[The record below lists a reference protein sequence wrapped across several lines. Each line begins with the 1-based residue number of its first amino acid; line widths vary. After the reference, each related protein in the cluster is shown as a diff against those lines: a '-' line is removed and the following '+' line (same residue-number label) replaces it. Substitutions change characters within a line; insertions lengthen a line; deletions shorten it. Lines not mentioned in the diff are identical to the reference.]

1 MLKGKK
7 LTSAST
13 IGIIAPA
20 SPENKDKIDKKLC
33 EFKELGFKIKL
44 APHLYNKYGH
54 LAGFDSDRI
63 KDLHDM
69 FLDPSI
75 DGIVCLRGGYGTAR
89 LISSLDKKII
99 LQNPKFFCGYSDITL
114 LLNYFA
120 NLGLITFHGPMITS
134 DFTDEL
140 TKKYFLKT
148 SICNTKNFS
157 YDLLDLNPNIS
168 TYNLSSFKG
177 KLVGGNLSIIC
188 SSLSTKYEI
197 NTKDSILLIEEV
209 NEAPYCIDRMLT
221 HLINSGKLHDCNGI
235 IIGHLTDCTLP
246 NYDRSLTT
254 EEVILNRL
262 LPLNIPLI
270 IGMPFGHSCPNIT
283 IPIGASAY
291 FNNKIMKLTIKDNFL
306 L

>member
-140 TKKYFLKT
+140 TK
-148 SICNTKNFS
+148 NTF
-157 YDLLDLNPNIS
+157 
-168 TYNLSSFKG
+168 
-177 KLVGGNLSIIC
+177 
-188 SSLSTKYEI
+188 
-197 NTKDSILLIEEV
+197 
-209 NEAPYCIDRMLT
+209 
-221 HLINSGKLHDCNGI
+221 
-235 IIGHLTDCTLP
+235 
-246 NYDRSLTT
+246 
-254 EEVILNRL
+254 
-262 LPLNIPLI
+262 
-270 IGMPFGHSCPNIT
+270 
-283 IPIGASAY
+283 
-291 FNNKIMKLTIKDNFL
+291 
-306 L
+306 